1 MKADVVDAFLK
12 QFQLKPDEI
21 AALEECGGGSVYKN
35 FFSSLARVKK
45 IHLDCRVLLRSNQ
58 QKAGLE
64 IMESMALYQE
74 AAYERLYRWTQR
86 ICHCLTADAP
96 DVVPAL
102 CQAMKAF
109 RERPVLLKCS
119 LDELAA
125 ARRTAVVRMF
135 LDALTGGGICITMGH
150 CTSSAHVTYAL
161 SPETYFTDSFI
172 IIFELK
178 SHLCSIY
185 LLSHFSKSF
194 CRSYN

>member
-109 RERPVLLKCS
+109 RERPVLLK
-119 LDELAA
+119 LL
-125 ARRTAVVRMF
+125 F
-135 LDALTGGGICITMGH
+135 LKC
-150 CTSSAHVTYAL
+150 
-161 SPETYFTDSFI
+161 
-172 IIFELK
+172 
-178 SHLCSIY
+178 
-185 LLSHFSKSF
+185 
-194 CRSYN
+194 